1 MIVIIFCAGCLKN
14 VLSTYIGMVAI
25 KDYVF
30 TVANFAGVNIS
41 IFGSLVYSY
50 VKYKEQQASRARQQ
64 PTVLPLTR
72 KE

>member
-1 MIVIIFCAGCLKN
+1 MSCAGCLKN

-41 IFGSLVYSY
+41 ILGSLVYSY
-50 VKYKEQQASRARQQ
+50 VKYREQQVAKRGTQ
-64 PTVLPLTR
+64 PTVLPLT
-72 KE
+72 KM

>member
-1 MIVIIFCAGCLKN
+1 
-14 VLSTYIGMVAI
+14 MVVI

-30 TVANFAGVNIS
+30 TIANFAGVNIS

-50 VKYKEQQASRARQQ
+50 VKYREQQAARARTQLS
-64 PTVLPLTR
+64 VLPMVR